1 MIDQHIY
8 NPKSQKYYVRQY
20 IEGIKNDLRGKKVID
35 IPAGNGATTEILLE
49 AGADVEPFDL
59 FPEYFM
65 LKGIE
70 CKRADIT
77 DHIPV
82 PDDYADWVTCQE
94 GIEHFSDQLFTFKE
108 INRVLKPGG
117 RLLLTTPS
125 YSNLS
130 AKLSYL
136 LFESETHKQM
146 PPNEIDDI
154 WMADSSVS
162 KELYHGHIFM
172 IGLQKL
178 RVLARLSGFRMQDI
192 RYMRLSKGSLALFPF
207 FYPFIWISSRMR
219 YSRNMKKHPEIPLHS
234 KQEVYREQLRINLSP
249 KNLLNKHSFIIFEKE
264 ISAKDV
270 SLRIENIV
278 KPFGQIM

>member
-1 MIDQHIY
+1 MIDQHIL
-8 NPKSQKYYVRQY
+8 NPKSQKFYVRRY
-20 IEGIKNDLRGKKVID
+20 LEGIRDELRGKKVID
-35 IPAGNGATTEILLE
+35 IPAGNGATSEILME
-49 AGADVEPFDL
+49 AGAEVEPFDL

-65 LKGIE
+65 LKGLE

-82 PDDYADWVTCQE
+82 PDEHADWVACQE
-94 GIEHFSDQLFTFKE
+94 GIEHFSDQLRTFKE

-154 WMADSSVS
+154 WMADSSLS

-178 RVLARLSGFRMQDI
+178 RVLARLSGFRIAEI
-192 RYMRLSKGSLALFPF
+192 RYMRMSKGSLALFPF
-207 FYPFIWISSRMR
+207 FYPLIWISSWMR
-219 YSRNMKKHPEIPLHS
+219 YFRNMKQHAGIPYS
-234 KQEVYREQLRINLSP
+234 AIKEVYREQLRINLDP
-249 KNLLNKHSFIIFEKE
+249 KNLLNKHTFIIFEKE
-264 ISAKDV
+264 MKVKEVAFGFDSG
-270 SLRIENIV
+270 V
-278 KPFGQIM
+278 KPFGKIM